1 MEKDFGAPLSR
12 LPHLDDGLRARL
24 RELNVT
30 TAEEVVALAAV
41 RGGSGGMAR
50 FLDIPEEELT
60 ARVAAIRDS
69 LSARSVAAMEQ
80 PYATPLGLGALRP
93 PATARSA
100 APGPFERAQTAALPA
115 AVNMIARL
123 RPVQNQGQRGTCV
136 SFACTALNED
146 FEGRWLT
153 EPGGAPDLSEQC
165 LYRRCKEHDGEPQA
179 EGTRVAVAMGCLVRY
194 GQATEACE
202 AYNPNPPTNQP
213 GPHGARCAAES
224 PQHKLSGLLCLHER
238 SVPDIKGALAD
249 DRLVAFSIPVYA
261 SWYESAAVAQTGC
274 LTMPLPGEQPEGGH
288 ALLFVG
294 YQDDTTTPGG
304 GYFVFRNSWSA
315 AWAPHCAYKA
325 GYGTLPYKYMAD
337 DGWEAYTYAHPGDGD
352 HPGDPA
358 APTL

>member
-1 MEKDFGAPLSR
+1 MERISGRRSAGC
-12 LPHLDDGLRARL
+12 PHLDDALRARL

-41 RGGSGGMAR
+41 RGGAGGMAR

-60 ARVAAIRDS
+60 ARVDAIRDS

-179 EGTRVAVAMGCLVRY
+179 EGTRVAVGMSCLVRY

-213 GPHGARCAAES
+213 GPHGARCAVES
-224 PQHKLSGLLCLHER
+224 PQHKLSGLLRLHER

-261 SWYESAAVAQTGC
+261 SWYESR
-274 LTMPLPGEQPEGGH
+274 PWP
-288 ALLFVG
+288 
-294 YQDDTTTPGG
+294 
-304 GYFVFRNSWSA
+304 R
-315 AWAPHCAYKA
+315 
-325 GYGTLPYKYMAD
+325 
-337 DGWEAYTYAHPGDGD
+337 
-352 HPGDPA
+352 PA
-358 APTL
+358 ASPCRCPASSPRAGTRCCSWATRTTRPRPAAATSCSATAGARPGRRTAPTRPATARCPTSTWPTTAGRPTPTRIPATAAPRRPSAPAL